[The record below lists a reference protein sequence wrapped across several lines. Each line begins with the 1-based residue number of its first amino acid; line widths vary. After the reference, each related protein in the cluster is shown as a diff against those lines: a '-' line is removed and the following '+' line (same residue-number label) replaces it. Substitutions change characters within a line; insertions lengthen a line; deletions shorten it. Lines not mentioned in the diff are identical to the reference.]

1 MWISLLKIFGAAFLV
16 LSSTE
21 GVGAANN
28 NRAVVTLQLSKPS
41 WPSCELFEDT
51 DTVTFEIAS
60 ASDIRKWKS
69 DVSVCDPNDGPVKVG
84 FYQANTTM
92 NWLKQLLNF
101 VTKESIDFISMLV
114 VNPSVS
120 NTKLIDAFRQAIK
133 ATDCYMAIRILP
145 NTNLVEMASWY
156 AMVINKMSL
165 DQYPSIEFISN
176 CKNVECYLEKSNDIV
191 GNLTAASTAIH
202 KADALNLVKPVLNA
216 NDLNPQKAF
225 QLFQRRYDE
234 LIIGRLG
241 FILNEGNKTTHQLIE
256 IVNALKGDNPNPSPE
271 PPPFMF
277 WATVGPYLAMGA
289 AVLILAGCVYLNYK
303 KLKNCVNCCRK
314 PGENQ
319 PLLPS

>member
-1 MWISLLKIFGAAFLV
+1 MWNSLLKTFGAAFLV
-16 LSSTE
+16 FSSTK

-28 NRAVVTLQLSKPS
+28 NLAVVTLQPLNEP
-41 WPSCELFEDT
+41 PCNLIEET
-51 DTVTFEIAS
+51 DTVTVEIAS
-60 ASDIRKWKS
+60 ASGISKLKS
-69 DVSVCDPNDGPVKVG
+69 DVSVCDPTDGPVEVG

-92 NWLKQLLNF
+92 NWLKQLPNF
-101 VTKESIDFISMLV
+101 VTKQSIDFISMLV
-114 VNPSVS
+114 VNPSAN
-120 NTKLIDAFRQAIK
+120 NTQLIDAFRQAIK

-165 DQYPSIEFISN
+165 DQNPSIEFISN
-176 CKNVECYLEKSNDIV
+176 CKSVECYLEKSNEIV

-234 LIIGRLG
+234 LIIGRVG

-271 PPPFMF
+271 PLPFMF

-303 KLKNCVNCCRK
+303 KLKNCVNCC
-314 PGENQ
+314 GESDTKK
-319 PLLPS
+319 PLLPQ